1 MVRAGLALN
10 CEGNSERDGEGASF
24 NGATGRSDIEG
35 KAARVAVSKRGRER
49 VSIQNWEMQLM
60 VNIRG
65 MTPEERTRLESID
78 IVLRSDT
85 VREQIRPIIERVR
98 AELARKNEALMT
110 WEPIPLTVFGGALP
124 REIRSAWVFVL
135 RAGADTGAERHPN
148 SHQRMMTFEGSGD
161 MQTEERGQWQSNVL
175 VGDHEAPLE
184 RRWISIP
191 QNVWHRPV
199 VGADADWTV
208 VSFHTVPAEELI
220 EEKPD
225 DSSQDGTKQ
234 MKYLEK

>member
-1 MVRAGLALN
+1 LRFLA
-10 CEGNSERDGEGASF
+10 
-24 NGATGRSDIEG
+24 IEG
-35 KAARVAVSKRGRER
+35 IKQEEVKSRKKEVEVW
-49 VSIQNWEMQLM
+49 NWETQLM
-60 VNIRG
+60 VNICG
-65 MTPEERTRLESID
+65 MISEERTRLESIE
-78 IVLRSDT
+78 IALRSDT

-98 AELARKNEALMT
+98 AELTRKNEALMT
-110 WEPIPLTVFGGALP
+110 WEPIPLTVFGRALP

-161 MQTEERGQWQSNVL
+161 MRTEEGGQWRSNVL
-175 VGDHEAPLE
+175 VSNPEASLE
-184 RRWISIP
+184 QRWISIP

-199 VGADADWTV
+199 VGAEGDWTV

-220 EEKPD
+220 EEKQD
-225 DSSQDGTKQ
+225 ESSQDGTKQ

>member
-1 MVRAGLALN
+1 MV
-10 CEGNSERDGEGASF
+10 D
-24 NGATGRSDIEG
+24 
-35 KAARVAVSKRGRER
+35 
-49 VSIQNWEMQLM
+49 
-60 VNIRG
+60 IRG
-65 MTPEERTRLESID
+65 MTPEERTRLESIE
-78 IVLRSDT
+78 IVLRSGT
-85 VREQIRPIIERVR
+85 AREQIRPIIERVR
-98 AELARKNEALMT
+98 AELARKNEASMT
-110 WEPIPLTVFGGALP
+110 WEPIPLTVFGRALP
-124 REIRSAWVFVL
+124 SEIRSAWVFVL

-161 MQTEERGQWQSNVL
+161 MQIEQRDQWRSNVL

-184 RRWISIP
+184 QRWISIP

-208 VSFHTVPAEELI
+208 VSFHTVSAEELI

-225 DSSQDGTKQ
+225 ENSRDGTKQ